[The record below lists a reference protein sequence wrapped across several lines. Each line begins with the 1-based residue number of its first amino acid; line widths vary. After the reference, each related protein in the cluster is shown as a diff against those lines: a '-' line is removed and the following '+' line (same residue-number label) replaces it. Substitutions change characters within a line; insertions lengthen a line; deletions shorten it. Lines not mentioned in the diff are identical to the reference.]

1 MVKMLH
7 TTVVLR
13 DEVEEV
19 ANSAVKEEQIE
30 VKLAAIESD
39 WAAFNL
45 VRVWRRGLHRCG
57 VLPSRSEALS
67 TSATHGSTGLA

>member
-1 MVKMLH
+1 MRLS
-7 TTVVLR
+7 TRPR

-45 VRVWRRGLHRCG
+45 VRCWNFCRHVAMA
-57 VLPSRSEALS
+57 ALNTMRLNAGPATRAAI
-67 TSATHGSTGLA
+67 TSDKFLD

>member
-1 MVKMLH
+1 MPSLPTQLPH
-7 TTVVLR
+7 TPTQLPR
-13 DEVEEV
+13 REEVEEV

-45 VRVWRRGLHRCG
+45 VG
-57 VLPSRSEALS
+57 
-67 TSATHGSTGLA
+67 